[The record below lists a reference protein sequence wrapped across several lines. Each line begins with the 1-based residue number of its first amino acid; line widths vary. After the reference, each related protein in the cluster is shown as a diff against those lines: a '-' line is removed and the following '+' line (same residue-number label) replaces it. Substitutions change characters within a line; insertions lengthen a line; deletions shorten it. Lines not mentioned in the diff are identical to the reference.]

1 MTRLVTYI
9 ERLVLNDYS
18 VKQWVQYRI
27 ESDVTNYLIGII
39 SIILLA
45 QWYQTYQVLND
56 PLHAINRLEKNWAF
70 IA

>member
-45 QWYQTYQVLND
+45 QWY
-56 PLHAINRLEKNWAF
+56 
-70 IA
+70 